1 MKRNSSS
8 TICSKSRAGK
18 LGAAARWTDHEKIP
32 TKLTRIYTDDFN
44 YLADLSSNS
53 GYPVVLLVHRC
64 IQHIRHKHGYR
75 ALWSGN
81 LD

>member
-1 MKRNSSS
+1 MRKKKNDVDQHSL
-8 TICSKSRAGK
+8 AGK
-18 LGAAARWTDHEKIP
+18 AGAAVRWLDHEKIP

-64 IQHIRHKHGYR
+64 IQHIRHHHGYS

-81 LD
+81 ID